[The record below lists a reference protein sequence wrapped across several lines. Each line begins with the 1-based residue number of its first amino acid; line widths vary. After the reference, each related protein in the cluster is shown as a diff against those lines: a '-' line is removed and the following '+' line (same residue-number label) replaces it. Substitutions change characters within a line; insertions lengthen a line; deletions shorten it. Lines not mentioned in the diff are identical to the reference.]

1 MRIGRIGTIQGRLL
15 PPQDGQFQCFP
26 RNNWEQEFSNAQ
38 TAGLECIEWIYDVH
52 GEDVNPIAT
61 DAGIQKMRE
70 LIQKYSVQVL
80 SVCADYFMVKTF
92 VRVSPVDRLKHL
104 ERFLWLLGRCPL
116 LGINRVVLPCVDNS
130 SIETE
135 EDREIVTGILRQ
147 ALPVAEANRVE
158 IHLETSLAPR
168 PFTALLEQLPHPML
182 MANYDSGNSSSLGYQ
197 PTEEFA
203 AYGNRVGSV
212 HIKDRVKGGGPVP
225 LGNGD
230 ANFQELFECLRKVNY
245 NRDYILQVAR
255 ETPGN
260 EVTWLGKNKK
270 ILLGMLDGKF
280 PK

>member
-1 MRIGRIGTIQGRLL
+1 
-15 PPQDGQFQCFP
+15 
-26 RNNWEQEFSNAQ
+26 
-38 TAGLECIEWIYDVH
+38 
-52 GEDVNPIAT
+52 
-61 DAGIQKMRE
+61 
-70 LIQKYSVQVL
+70 
-80 SVCADYFMVKTF
+80 
-92 VRVSPVDRLKHL
+92 
-104 ERFLWLLGRCPL
+104 
-116 LGINRVVLPCVDNS
+116 
-130 SIETE
+130 
-135 EDREIVTGILRQ
+135 
-147 ALPVAEANRVE
+147 
-158 IHLETSLAPR
+158 
-168 PFTALLEQLPHPML
+168 ML

-260 EVTWLGKNKK
+260 EVTWLGKNRK